1 MCLAWCMPGHIP
13 SKSVVEITLR
23 AARAACKQQ
32 HGVSFQRQFCG
43 WDESLMLKLRLPPI
57 GITLATF
64 LPERTTSEAICGEAP
79 F

>member
-43 WDESLMLKLRLPPI
+43 WDESLMLKLRLLPI
-57 GITLATF
+57 GITLVTF
-64 LPERTTSEAICGEAP
+64 SAERTTSEAICGEAP